1 MKFFIDT
8 ADINEIRQAKE
19 LGILDGVTTNPSLV
33 NKIKK
38 PYREVLAEVAKEAAG
53 VPVSA
58 EVIATDTAG
67 MIKEARELVK
77 LGDGNINI
85 KIPLIEEGLRAVKV
99 LSEEGIKTNVTLCF
113 NAVQALL
120 AARAG
125 ATYVSPF
132 IGRLD
137 DIGSDGMDVID
148 EILSIYEQYELETQ
162 IIAASIRHPLHVKQ
176 AALMG
181 AHIATI
187 PYGVLK
193 TLISH
198 PMTEIGLQ
206 KFLDDYKKNNG

>member
-8 ADINEIRQAKE
+8 ADINEIKQAKE

-33 NKIKK
+33 NKINK
-38 PYREVLAEVAKEAAG
+38 PYREVLAEVVKEAAG

-58 EVIATDTAG
+58 EVIATDTQG
-67 MIKEARELVK
+67 MVKEARELIK
-77 LGDGNINI
+77 LGSNINI
-85 KIPLIEEGLRAVKV
+85 KIPLIEEGLRAVKI
-99 LSEEGIKTNVTLCF
+99 LSDEGIKTNVTLCF

-125 ATYVSPF
+125 ATYISPF

-137 DIGSDGMDVID
+137 DIGSDGMELVE
-148 EILSIYEQYELETQ
+148 EILTIYDQYDYETE

-176 AALMG
+176 AALVG

-187 PYGVLK
+187 PYSVLK
-193 TLISH
+193 SLISH
-198 PMTEIGLQ
+198 PLTEIGLK
-206 KFLDDYKKNNG
+206 KFLEDYKKNNG